1 MTTKKVCDRILILI
15 RGVLMKKVIFMGTPD
30 FACSILKTL
39 LKLDY
44 LQVVAVVSQP
54 DKKVGRKQ
62 EVVATPVKVVALE
75 NNIRVI
81 QPINIKTDYQ
91 QVIDV
96 QADLVI
102 TCAYGQIVPQ
112 ILLDAFE
119 YGCINVHASLLPKHR
134 GGAPI
139 HMAIINGDS
148 ESGVTIM
155 RMVKKMDAG
164 NMLFVK
170 KVAIDIEDCQVILHD
185 KLMVV
190 GSDAIIEFLP
200 DFFEGNFIEQVQDE
214 SLVTI
219 ASNISKQMELINI
232 ENSYMS
238 VYKHIKGL
246 VGWPV
251 GFMYFNNK
259 KIKIHQVSI
268 SDEIVEGENGS
279 ILGLFNNS
287 IKVIVDNRVML
298 FDLVQLEGKKV
309 VSGKEFYNGLQKVQK
324 ELKLISYAK

>member
-1 MTTKKVCDRILILI
+1 
-15 RGVLMKKVIFMGTPD
+15 MKKVIFMGTPD

-134 GGAPI
+134 G
-139 HMAIINGDS
+139 D
-148 ESGVTIM
+148 
-155 RMVKKMDAG
+155 RK
-164 NMLFVK
+164 
-170 KVAIDIEDCQVILHD
+170 
-185 KLMVV
+185 
-190 GSDAIIEFLP
+190 
-200 DFFEGNFIEQVQDE
+200 
-214 SLVTI
+214 
-219 ASNISKQMELINI
+219 
-232 ENSYMS
+232 
-238 VYKHIKGL
+238 
-246 VGWPV
+246 
-251 GFMYFNNK
+251 
-259 KIKIHQVSI
+259 
-268 SDEIVEGENGS
+268 SDE
-279 ILGLFNNS
+279 
-287 IKVIVDNRVML
+287 
-298 FDLVQLEGKKV
+298 
-309 VSGKEFYNGLQKVQK
+309 
-324 ELKLISYAK
+324 